1 MSGRVDRREQ
11 DRGSAMSQTWEM
23 SHVAK
28 YGALAFVV
36 YKLVEMGPY
45 ESALLAGR
53 CLHVFVV
60 AVQGYL

>member
-1 MSGRVDRREQ
+1 
-11 DRGSAMSQTWEM
+11 MSQTWEM